1 MGQVT
6 KKGGHTIFTLKVQGQ
21 IGQGIKSAPV
31 ASLGIRRKAGKHK
44 VWGGTP
50 TGRGNTGSGGYPKSR
65 RAEFAAIA
73 DAEDL

>member
-44 VWGGTP
+44 VWGGDP
-50 TGRGNTGSGGYPKSR
+50 NRAGKHRVGGVPQVQTR
-65 RAEFAAIA
+65 
-73 DAEDL
+73 